1 MMYTV
6 CYESKRGKR
15 ASLLFEGLNLEAIA
29 RDPAIIALFPQGYFV
44 KPVGD
49 VNPDRYRGYWDRD
62 KAPSGVKPKF
72 TLVTTTSDAR
82 LPDEVKLGE
91 PPMAF
96 YVNGVQHWVDLRVRF
111 NQCLS
116 LFKAVGCASCPE
128 KGETCL
134 SDGAGIKVPSCVG
147 EKFEGEDL
155 IQMLGE
161 SKAVIAGHTFVPP
174 MDTRVGAFC
183 ARLRPYWE
191 HDFTEIEKNKKELSE
206 RATKAGETRWFKR
219 TQCSQCVLQKNCEM
233 ASHCKGPLP
242 PEQEIIDQCA
252 PQMLDLIKRSDMPE
266 WQLWELARGV
276 GNTAKHS
283 RWEIMLTGVRL
294 QGGKLVMQV
303 HRAKTDIQPYHGLKT
318 YEEVA
323 EKFDLALTEKDVPA
337 KRGPVTDKNV
347 LAIWWLLLQIP
358 HPYET
363 YGWGCRRNVLAIG
376 VMRDHLE
383 LTWTNGSYINRHC
396 TEMWKVADVSKV
408 GAYGT
413 LPGIQKLEAI
423 R

>member
-1 MMYTV
+1 MYTV

-15 ASLLFEGLNLEAIA
+15 ASLLFESTELEAIA
-29 RDPAIIALFPQGYFV
+29 RDPAIIALFPMGYFV

-49 VNPDRYRGYWDRD
+49 VNPDRYRGYWNKDDR
-62 KAPSGVKPKF
+62 KPLGTKPKF
-72 TLVTTTSDAR
+72 TLVTTTADSR
-82 LPDEVKLGE
+82 LPDEVELGE

-96 YVNGVQHWVDLRVRF
+96 YLNGVQHWVDLRVRF

-116 LFKAVGCASCPE
+116 MFKAVGCTSCPE
-128 KGETCL
+128 KGEVCL
-134 SDGAGIKVPSCVG
+134 SEGAGVKVPSYMS

-155 IQMLGE
+155 IQMLTE
-161 SKAVIAGHTFVPP
+161 NKTVIAGHTFVPP

-206 RATKAGETRWFKR
+206 RATKAGETRWFKK

-233 ASHCKGPLP
+233 ASSCKGPLP

-252 PQMLDLIKRSDMPE
+252 PQMLELIKRSDMPE

-283 RWEIMLTGVRL
+283 RWEIMLTGVKR
-294 QGGKLVMQV
+294 QGQKLVMQV

-323 EKFDLALTEKDVPA
+323 EKFDLALTEEDVSA
-337 KRGPVTDKNV
+337 KRGPVTDKHV
-347 LAIWWLLLQIP
+347 LAVWWLMLQIP
-358 HPYET
+358 HPYEN

-376 VMRDHLE
+376 VTSTHVE

-396 TEMWKVADVSKV
+396 TELWKVADVSRV
-408 GAYGT
+408 SSYGT
-413 LPGIQKLEAI
+413 LPGIVKLDAI